1 MMDRI
6 IDTDLI
12 SHVEPHWAR
21 GYEKGFTHEQTAEA
35 ANDTYCELERFY
47 DRFSPHK
54 WPEEKPE
61 CYTWVLIKRNGFF
74 GEAQHH
80 VAWYAKDGKFYV
92 TGFDESADAV
102 THWWH
107 LPEVKE

>member
-21 GYEKGFTHEQTAEA
+21 GYEKGLTHEQTAEA

-47 DRFSPHK
+47 DRFSPRK
-54 WPEEKPE
+54 WPEGKPE
-61 CYTWVLIKRNGFF
+61 YDKCGDNEYLV
-74 GEAQHH
+74 
-80 VAWYAKDGKFYV
+80 YDGDFVKATYHPDGYFYYYN
-92 TGFDESADAV
+92 ADGYV
-102 THWWH
+102 DMSEPIYWWN
-107 LPEVKE
+107 LPEVRE